1 MTETS
6 LNASGFIDFQKL
18 LDILDKVESPSF
30 PNPAAFDKYQMKD
43 YLKEVAG
50 RCNLNEQYVE
60 GLLDHCLVMEGYFR
74 ALLRYKGVSDFV
86 KGVAGV
92 ATEDEAGKFLEILVY
107 LHDFGRFFFHGGSL
121 PLTENDHL
129 SSQLLDQA
137 LPQIFSDQQLAN
149 KVKQSLH
156 SIDWITGE
164 QPLPDDDKQLTAEQK
179 MGLILKA
186 VDTLGKM
193 SLNQRGDFELR
204 HPEIFFGG
212 DDGYHQWLQYQ
223 IENKRFPLSV
233 NGREITAE
241 EYAKKDIQLTMRGI
255 GIMSD
260 VCGIGFCQHGNINEE
275 QFNDLWFQT
284 VREIDSLKTDN
295 LLRRLAKKSAEN

>member
-1 MTETS
+1 MAETS
-6 LNASGFIDFQKL
+6 LNAPEFNDFLKSLDVIKL
-18 LDILDKVESPSF
+18 PSF
-30 PNPAAFDKYQMKD
+30 PNLAAFDKYQMKD

-50 RCNLNEQYVE
+50 RNNLNERYVE

-74 ALLRYKGVSDFV
+74 ALLRYSGFRDFV
-86 KGVAGV
+86 KRVVGVL
-92 ATEDEAGKFLEILVY
+92 TLDEASKFLQVLVY

-149 KVKQSLH
+149 KVKQSFH

-164 QPLPDDDKQLTAEQK
+164 QPLPDDDKQLTDEQK

-193 SLNQRGDFELR
+193 SLNQRGDFEIR
-204 HPEIFFGG
+204 HPVIFFGE
-212 DDGYHQWLQYQ
+212 DDGYHQWLKYQ

-233 NGREITAE
+233 NDREITAE

-260 VCGIGFCQHGNINEE
+260 VCGIGFCQQGKINEE
-275 QFNDLWFQT
+275 DFNDLWFQT

-295 LLRRLAKKSAEN
+295 LLRRLENVK

>member
-1 MTETS
+1 METS
-6 LNASGFIDFQKL
+6 INFSTEIKP
-18 LDILDKVESPSF
+18 PSF
-30 PNPAAFDKYQMKD
+30 SNFASFDKYQMIG

-50 RCNLNEQYVE
+50 RNNLNEQYVE

-74 ALLRYKGVSDFV
+74 ALLRYKGFSDFV
-86 KGVAGV
+86 MSVAGV
-92 ATEDEAGKFLEILVY
+92 ATKDEASKFIQVLVY
-107 LHDFGRFFFHGGSL
+107 THDFGRFFFHGGSL
-121 PLTENDHL
+121 PLTENDHR
-129 SSQLLDQA
+129 SSQLLDQT

-164 QPLPDDDKQLTAEQK
+164 QPLPDNDKQLTDEQK
-179 MGLILKA
+179 IGLILKA

-193 SLNQRGDFELR
+193 SLNQHRDFELR

-255 GIMSD
+255 SIMSD
-260 VCGIGFCQHGNINEE
+260 VCGIGFCQQGKINEE
-275 QFNDLWFQT
+275 HFNDLWFQT
-284 VREIDSLKTDN
+284 VREIDSLKTEN
-295 LLRRLAKKSAEN
+295 LLRRLAKKSTEN